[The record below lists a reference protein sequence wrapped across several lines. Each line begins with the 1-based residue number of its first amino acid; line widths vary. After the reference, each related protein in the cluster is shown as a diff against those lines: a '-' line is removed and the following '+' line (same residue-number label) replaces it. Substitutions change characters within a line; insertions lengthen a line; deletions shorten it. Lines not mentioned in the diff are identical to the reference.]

1 MGASAANQS
10 GESVTRSWVIG
21 GGADCDLVIDLPT
34 VSARHCRLTQQGRR
48 FMLEDLGS
56 TNGTFVNGMRIASA
70 VNVSTGDTITLG
82 KSVPMPWP
90 ESKQERRR
98 AAIRIGRA
106 IDNDVVLDDPRI
118 SRSHARLEILLGGG
132 AVLEDLGS
140 ANGSFVNGHRIAGRV
155 NVQAGDTIALGRYT
169 FQLTPRG
176 ELQQRD
182 WGGSVRVEARGVAV
196 EVADT
201 RLLEDVS
208 LTVLPGEL
216 VGVMGPSGAGKTTLL
231 SALNGYTRPASGT
244 VLLNGQDL
252 YSHYAQFQGVI
263 GYVPQDDILHRDL
276 TVWQALYYTARL
288 RLPADYGTSEI
299 RRVIG
304 EVVHA
309 VGLEGTEHLPI
320 GSPEKRGI
328 SGGQR
333 KRVNLAMELLTGPSV
348 LFLDEPTSGLSSED
362 ALTVLRLLR
371 KLADEGKTIL
381 LTVHQPSLE
390 AYRMLDNLIV
400 VARETGAAGPGRLA
414 YYGPAYPQ
422 AVEFF
427 RPPGSSQGDALLAPE
442 NVLRGLA
449 SDSVAAW
456 KAKYDASALKRQFVD
471 DRAASTPSPPPADDR
486 AAGDADEGR
495 AEREWG
501 LAQWWTLVQ
510 RTVAVKAKDSTN
522 TAVLFAQAPVIA
534 ALIVLVFGQH
544 AAETVTAENWNQVA
558 GATGTT
564 VLLMVLAALW
574 FGCSNAVREI
584 VGERAIYHRER
595 MVCLKIPSYIGSKF
609 AVLGVLCL
617 IQSALLLAIVSGG
630 AALAGPWL
638 AILFLLWLTSLI
650 GVAIGLAVSA
660 LARTSEVAVA
670 VLPLVLLPMI
680 MLAGALQPLH
690 RMSGPVTVLAQ
701 TMPSRWAF
709 EGLLLLEARNR
720 PNQPPLPEGAIPGAP
735 PARPVPSDEAP
746 ADMAERFFPRDTD
759 RMGVVASTVS
769 LMAMLMLLT
778 GVIYGVLRTRD
789 VH

>member
-1 MGASAANQS
+1 M
-10 GESVTRSWVIG
+10 TRSWVIG

-34 VSARHCRLTQQGRR
+34 VSARHCRLTQQGHR
-48 FMLEDLGS
+48 FLLEDLGS
-56 TNGTFVNGMRIASA
+56 TNGTFVNGLRIASA
-70 VNVSTGDTITLG
+70 VAVSHGDTVTLG

-90 ESKQERRR
+90 EVEQQPWQGVV
-98 AAIRIGRA
+98 RIGRA
-106 IDNDVVLDDPRI
+106 TDNDVVLDDPRV
-118 SRSHARLEILLGGG
+118 SRSHARLESLPGGG

-140 ANGSFVNGHRIAGRV
+140 TNGSFVNGRRIAGRV
-155 NVQAGDTIALGRYT
+155 KVQAGDTIALGRYT
-169 FQLTPRG
+169 FQLTPQG

-182 WGGSVRVEARGVAV
+182 WGGSITVQARGVEV
-196 EVADT
+196 EVGNT

-231 SALNGYTRPASGT
+231 SALNGYTRPASGE
-244 VLLNGQDL
+244 VLLSGQDL
-252 YSHYAQFQGVI
+252 YRNYAQFQGVI

-276 TVWQALYYTARL
+276 TVQQALYYTARL
-288 RLPADYGTSEI
+288 RLPADYGDAEI
-299 RRVIG
+299 HRLIS
-304 EVVHA
+304 EVVRA
-309 VGLEGTEHLPI
+309 VGLEGTEHLLI
-320 GSPEKRGI
+320 GSTEKRGI

-333 KRVNLAMELLTGPSV
+333 KRVNLAMELLTRPSV

-390 AYRMLDNLIV
+390 AYQMLDNLIV
-400 VARETGAAGPGRLA
+400 VARDTGAARPGRLV

-422 AVEFF
+422 AIEFF
-427 RPPGSSQGDALLAPE
+427 HPPTAGPHQAATLVPE
-442 NVLRGLA
+442 GVLRGLA
-449 SDSVAAW
+449 SDRVQTW
-456 KAKYDASALKRQFVD
+456 VAKYNASVLKRQFVD
-471 DRAASTPSPPPADDR
+471 DRAASAPNRAPADDS
-486 AAGDADEGR
+486 AAGVSLEKGR
-495 AEREWG
+495 EEREWG
-501 LAQWWTLVQ
+501 FAQWWTLVQ
-510 RTVAVKAKDSTN
+510 RTVVVKAKDTTN
-522 TAVLFAQAPVIA
+522 TAVLFAQAPIIA
-534 ALIVLVFGQH
+534 TLIVLVFGHQ
-544 AAETVTAENWNQVA
+544 AAETVTAENWGQVA

-564 VLLMVLAALW
+564 MLLMVLAALW

-584 VGERAIYHRER
+584 VGEWAIYHRER

-609 AVLGVLCL
+609 TVLGGLCL
-617 IQSALLLAIVSGG
+617 IQSWLLLIIVGRG

-638 AILFLLWLTSLI
+638 AILLLLWLTSLI

-690 RMSGPVTVLAQ
+690 RMKEPVTVLAN

-709 EGLLLLEARNR
+709 EGLLLLETDNR
-720 PNQPPLPEGAIPGAP
+720 PKQPPLPKGAVPTMPPGEAVSASDSP
-735 PARPVPSDEAP
+735 PP
-746 ADMAERFFPRDTD
+746 DMAESFFPRESD
-759 RMGVVASTVS
+759 RMGVTASMFS
-769 LMAMLMLLT
+769 LATTLVLLT
-778 GVIYGVLRTRD
+778 GAIYGVLRARD